1 MQYKNYRGE
10 KMEILEKAVSG
21 TTESS
26 DIYITVEPNDEKAIT
41 VDLQSDVAKQYGDRI
56 EEVIMNT
63 VKNLGV
69 ESVKIT
75 AVDSGAL
82 DCTISARTLN
92 ALQRSLGNE
101 AYNWKEIETWNV

>member
-1 MQYKNYRGE
+1 
-10 KMEILEKAVSG
+10 MEILEKAVSG

-26 DIYITVEPNDEKAIT
+26 DIYITVEPHDENTIH

-56 EEVIMNT
+56 REVIVNT
-63 VKNLGV
+63 AKNLGV

-82 DCTISARTLN
+82 DCTIAARTLN
-92 ALQRSLGNE
+92 AIQRSLGNE
-101 AYNWKEIETWNV
+101 AYNWKEIDTWNA

>member
-1 MQYKNYRGE
+1 
-10 KMEILEKAVSG
+10 MEILEKGVSG

-26 DIYITVEPNDEKAIT
+26 DIYITVEPNDDGAIAI
-41 VDLQSDVAKQYGDRI
+41 DLQSDVEKQYGQRI
-56 EEVIMNT
+56 REVITNT
-63 VKNLGV
+63 TENLGV

-82 DCTISARTLN
+82 DCTITARTLN

-101 AYNWKEIETWNV
+101 RYDWKEIDTWNV

>member
-1 MQYKNYRGE
+1 
-10 KMEILEKAVSG
+10 MEILEKAVSG

-26 DIYITVEPNDEKAIT
+26 DIYITVEPNDQGVIT
-41 VDLQSDVAKQYGDRI
+41 IDLQSNVAKQYGERI
-56 EEVIMNT
+56 KEVITNT
-63 VKNLGV
+63 AKGLGV
-69 ESVKIT
+69 NSVKIT

-101 AYNWKEIETWNV
+101 SYNWKEIETWNV

>member
-1 MQYKNYRGE
+1 MKVKINRGE
-10 KMEILEKAVSG
+10 KMEILEKAISG

-26 DIYITVEPNDEKAIT
+26 DILITVEPNVNGEISI
-41 VDLQSDVAKQYGDRI
+41 DLESDVAKQYGERI
-56 EEVIMNT
+56 REVITGT

-69 ESVKIT
+69 TSAKIT

-82 DCTISARTLN
+82 DCTITARTLT

-101 AYNWKEIETWNV
+101 RYNWKEINTWNV